1 MGFVRKH
8 TGLDLTGGGASD
20 AAGDAARRQEGMA
33 REGLSALRGD
43 LDPFRQVGATAAGQL
58 MGSVYNP
65 TQQDTN
71 QILNDP
77 FFKAMA
83 EQQNNELLQNRAALG
98 LGSSGGTQDI
108 LMRNLLLLGRGFQQ
122 ENLNNALNQN
132 QQRFSQLFNT
142 AQMGANAAA
151 QTGSNTL
158 QTMQNIGQI
167 QSVPGMINA
176 QVKANQ
182 GSQFMKAA
190 PGFLSGMGIG
200 GFGGGLG
207 AGLGG
212 LASQGLGALGGLFGG
227 GGDVPGGSIGDY
239 TGSAFSSWVGR

>member
-33 REGLSALRGD
+33 RQGLAALRGD
-43 LDPFRQVGATAAGQL
+43 LEPFRQVGSTAANQL

-65 TQQDTN
+65 TAPDPN
-71 QILNDP
+71 QVLNDP

-83 EQQNNELLQNRAALG
+83 DQQNNELLQSRSALG

-122 ENLNNALNQN
+122 ENLNNQLNQN
-132 QQRFSQLFNT
+132 QQRFGQLFNV
-142 AQMGANAAA
+142 AGMGANAAA
-151 QTGSNTL
+151 QTGTNSLNT
-158 QTMQNIGQI
+158 MNNIGQI
-167 QSVPGMINA
+167 QSVPGLIGA
-176 QVKANQ
+176 QVASNQ
-182 GSQFMKAA
+182 GQQFMQAL
-190 PGFLSGMGIG
+190 PGALSGLGIG
-200 GFGGGLG
+200 GFSGGMG

-227 GGDVPGGSIGDY
+227 GGAVPSGGGYQPGVQFNASK
-239 TGSAFSSWVGR
+239 WM

>member
-1 MGFVRKH
+1 MGFVRKT
-8 TGLDLTGGGASD
+8 TGIDLTGGGASD

-33 REGLSALRGD
+33 REGLAALRAD
-43 LDPFRQVGATAAGQL
+43 LEPFRQVGSTAANQL
-58 MGSVYNP
+58 IGSVYNP
-65 TQQDTN
+65 TQADPN
-71 QILNDP
+71 QVLNDP

-122 ENLNNALNQN
+122 ENLNNALAQN
-132 QQRFSQLFNT
+132 QQRFSQLFNV
-142 AQMGANAAA
+142 AGMGANAAA
-151 QTGSNTL
+151 QTGTNTL
-158 QTMQNIGQI
+158 QTMNNIGQI
-167 QSVPGMINA
+167 QSMPGIINA

-182 GSQFMKAA
+182 GSQFMQAA

-200 GFGGGLG
+200 GFSGGLG

-227 GGDVPGGSIGDY
+227 GGTVPGGSIGDY

>member
-33 REGLSALRGD
+33 REGLAALRAD
-43 LDPFRQVGATAAGQL
+43 LEPFRQVGSAAANQL

-65 TQQDTN
+65 TAQDPN
-71 QILNDP
+71 QVLNDP

-83 EQQNNELLQNRAALG
+83 EQQNNELLQNRSALG

-122 ENLNNALNQN
+122 ENLNNQLAQN
-132 QQRFSQLFNT
+132 QQRFGQLFNV
-142 AQMGANAAA
+142 AGMGANAAA
-151 QTGSNTL
+151 QTGTNTL
-158 QTMQNIGQI
+158 QTMNNIGQI
-167 QSVPGMINA
+167 QSMPGIIGA

-182 GSQFMKAA
+182 GQQFMQAA

-227 GGDVPGGSIGDY
+227 GGATAPTGGVQFNASRWGM
-239 TGSAFSSWVGR
+239 